1 MIVIDYSDKHP
12 IYEQIV
18 ERFRKLILSGAL
30 GSNERL
36 PSVRAM
42 AIELSI
48 NPNTIQRAYTE
59 LERRGYIYSVKGK
72 GSFVCNDVN
81 TIVSEKE
88 KMLSHLEELLNS
100 YKEIGIEENEIE
112 KSVMKVYRKGNGDD

>member
-30 GSNERL
+30 ESNERL

-72 GSFVCNDVN
+72 GSFVCNDAD